1 MRSTKKQVCLRLQ
14 KSNVFVFV
22 SFSPCKTS
30 CWWQSPVWCCCS
42 AARNWSWF
50 RLHRHPPHQNSYCW
64 IFLHRQEGAG
74 ERRESKCQTFPSGKL
89 IWPILQ
95 PHLFNSHVA
104 SGLKGSFVISWIF
117 HCLMTLVSCVFASY
131 HTPQLWQWCHCPS
144 YNVIHSAAEKAA
156 GQTRSFILLSTF
168 NPKPHLKEIGNG
180 KIYTT
185 SASTTPFHPPPPR
198 PGRWKTECFLRWCAV

>member
-1 MRSTKKQVCLRLQ
+1 M
-14 KSNVFVFV
+14 FVFV

-64 IFLHRQEGAG
+64 KFLHRQEG
-74 ERRESKCQTFPSGKL
+74 EEGKQVSDISFRQIDL
-89 IWPILQ
+89 INLQ
-95 PHLFNSHVA
+95 PHLFNRHVA

-131 HTPQLWQWCHCPS
+131 HTPQLWQWCYCMS
-144 YNVIHSAAEKAA
+144 YNVIHSTA
-156 GQTRSFILLSTF
+156 GRAD
-168 NPKPHLKEIGNG
+168 
-180 KIYTT
+180 KIFC
-185 SASTTPFHPPPPR
+185 P
-198 PGRWKTECFLRWCAV
+198 AVNV